1 MAKQLPEFKTW
12 IELDRNAIHHNIK
25 TIRSLLK
32 PKTQLFAVVK
42 SNAYGHGLF
51 EFSRA
56 IKDKVDG
63 FCVDSVIEGTRLR
76 DEGITKPI
84 LVLGPTLPHML
95 EVAAAQDI
103 TIMISS
109 FDWLSIYVR
118 SKIRPKF
125 ELKFDTGMHRQG
137 FFLSD
142 IPQLLKIIR
151 NSKLGIRN
159 LLKGAYTHFASAKDL
174 NYPTYT
180 DEQFKNFL
188 KVKAALTK
196 AGFGK
201 ITFHAAASG
210 GVLMDQK
217 YHFDRVRVGMG
228 LYGFFPSK
236 ELEIQ
241 MHRRISFHPVLSWHT
256 IVTEIKHLKG
266 GDYIGYDLAYRLR
279 VPRKVAIIPIGY
291 WHGLPWNLWQSGE
304 VLVNGQYAKIVG
316 RISMDLTIIDV
327 TDIPCTFGD
336 RVTMIGAQRGKTLWP
351 QDLAR
356 AVGTSPYEIITR
368 VNPLIKRT
376 LGG

>member
-1 MAKQLPEFKTW
+1 MIKKLPQHKTW
-12 IELDRNAIHHNIK
+12 IELDPRAIRHNVK
-25 TIRSLLK
+25 AIRTLLK
-32 PKTQLFAVVK
+32 PKTELFAVVK

-51 EFSRA
+51 DFA
-56 IKDKVDG
+56 KVAGDGVDG
-63 FCVDSVIEGTRLR
+63 FCVDSVIEGSRLR
-76 DEGITKPI
+76 DAGVAKPI
-84 LVLGPTLPHML
+84 LALGPTLPHML

-103 TIMISS
+103 TITISS
-109 FDWLSIYVR
+109 FDWFSIYLR
-118 SKIRPKF
+118 SKIYPKF
-125 ELKFDTGMHRQG
+125 EFKFDTGMHRQG
-137 FFLSD
+137 FSLEE
-142 IPQLLKIIR
+142 IPKLIRKITSHKLHVTSQLC
-151 NSKLGIRN
+151 
-159 LLKGAYTHFASAKDL
+159 GAYTHFASAKDL

-196 AGFGK
+196 AGLGK

-217 YHFDRVRVGMG
+217 YHFDRVRVGIG

-256 IVTEIKHLKG
+256 IVTEIKYLKG

-291 WHGLPWNLWQSGE
+291 WHGLPWTLWQAGE
-304 VLVNGQYAKIVG
+304 VIVNGEYAKIVG
-316 RISMDLTIIDV
+316 RISMDLTVIDV

-336 RVTMIGAQRGKTLWP
+336 RVTIIGAQKGKTLSP

-368 VNPLIKRT
+368 INSRIKRV
-376 LGG
+376 LR